1 MDSSVVIGAALYVLG
16 ALCVVVSVRWNAA
29 DKRKAEEAAKAAE
42 EAGEEPPATPPP
54 SDPWERRP
62 GQDRLF

>member
-16 ALCVVVSVRWNAA
+16 AVCVVVSVRWNAA
-29 DKRKAEEAAKAAE
+29 DKRRLEEAIKAAE
-42 EAGEEPPATPPP
+42 EAGEEPPPPP
-54 SDPWERRP
+54 PDPWERRP

>member
-16 ALCVVVSVRWNAA
+16 ALCVVATVRWNAA
-29 DKRKAEEAAKAAE
+29 DKRKLEEAVKAAE
-42 EAGEEPPATPPP
+42 EAGEEPPEIPPAP
-54 SDPWERRP
+54 DPWERRP

>member
-29 DKRKAEEAAKAAE
+29 DKRKLEEAAKAAE
-42 EAGEEPPATPPP
+42 EAGEEPPEIPPP

>member
-29 DKRKAEEAAKAAE
+29 DKRKMEEAAKAAE
-42 EAGEEPPATPPP
+42 EAGEEPPPPP
-54 SDPWERRP
+54 RDPWERLP

>member
-1 MDSSVVIGAALYVLG
+1 VDSSVVIGAALYVLG

-29 DKRKAEEAAKAAE
+29 DKRKLEEATKAAE
-42 EAGEEPPATPPP
+42 EAGEEPPPPP
-54 SDPWERRP
+54 PDPWERRP